1 MIKRFYFYHAT
12 YNQLGSSKFACGI
25 VTVKSWLPTPIKAY
39 DAIIE
44 NSTNKSDNGKVNIEC
59 MNRV

>member
-12 YNQLGSSKFACGI
+12 YNQLGSSKFVCGI
-25 VTVKSWLPTPIKAY
+25 ITVRSWLPAPIKAL

-44 NSTNKSDNGKVNIEC
+44 SSVNKSDNGKVNIDC
-59 MNRV
+59 INRV